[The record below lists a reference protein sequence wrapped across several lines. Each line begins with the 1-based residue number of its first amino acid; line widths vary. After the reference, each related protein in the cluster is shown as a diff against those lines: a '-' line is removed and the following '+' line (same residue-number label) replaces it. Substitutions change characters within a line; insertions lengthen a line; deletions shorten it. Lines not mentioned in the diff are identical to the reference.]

1 MEDDKAGPSN
11 PVISQ
16 SANVVVQRLDSEF
29 PTWNLTASVGDRE
42 AGSEI
47 ENQVTYIL
55 NDQISVL
62 TPEQLRKI
70 GVALQA
76 KPSKPKTL
84 SEGFETNETSQFNI
98 VDVEQDEEEYLGEV
112 LPDEIPDGSSV
123 DPSDSGE
130 VLEAIPGTEK
140 DPTDNTI
147 DAGNKSE
154 TGDEKSSKGVGK
166 STEHSTEEDGESNS
180 AMVKTNLNRK
190 LPVRTSE
197 SSKDSMKNGVGEDGE
212 AGERST
218 RRSSRHESSH
228 SSKEEKVTSPGFD
241 VSHADHSYA
250 GRTEAPTKVDT
261 TPHRQSESSK
271 REKNAGGRE
280 GSRTQSSTERR
291 SKDRRSSEG
300 KERGQ
305 ILSKDIKEEK
315 REKGSSAHT
324 QKKSNRRDR
333 KNSRG
338 NGNSRKKDTHDGGES
353 SEGAD
358 GRRPKRNSA
367 RNFKIEDLGL
377 VSSEDEASQEE
388 GGDEDTNEGGSEWSE
403 DEDPERLW
411 CICKK
416 PHDSRFMICCDK
428 CEDWFHGSCV
438 NVTKQQGKHMEDQ
451 GLEWFCPNCKGDK
464 NSSRKIKEESQ
475 PPPDKKKDRESRKEK
490 KEDVKRERRDSIKRE
505 KSEDKGSS
513 SSRRLSKDGSKE
525 GREAKGQNVKGGEV
539 KGEELKKEESKRK
552 DTKGKDVKPA
562 STISKETTDVKKR
575 DSSDLVKKK
584 KFTKPPLPKQLC
596 IMTGCDSTAKPN
608 TVYCS
613 NRCILRHAVESLQL
627 LHQEKWFSQGFK
639 RDSSGDVKGRA
650 HCEGDRVPVVE
661 KHTNRLRTGLAA
673 PTPEDL
679 PSWLERHPTY
689 EVLVPTAK
697 KSPPIVTSPTSKT
710 GRDSKDPWKRRES
723 KDHKES
729 SKERRESK
737 DVAEKSPVKEVVTK
751 EPKKVDSEKTVERR
765 RSSESEGSKQSS
777 TPQSSSEGV
786 RQNVKKSLSDALC
799 SRLKGATELKTTPE
813 EATKTANIIEEAL
826 FKLHKDTGM
835 KYKAKYRTLIFNLRD
850 TKNKGLFRR
859 VVQQKIDPAKLVQ
872 MSSEQLAS
880 KELAQWREREAK
892 HSLEMIVQV
901 EEERKEVPIIKKT
914 HKGEIEVTEADDL
927 SSLQVNTGRDSPLPV
942 EMKSP
947 GGTVTT
953 PSSSGTTAEAV
964 LLADTT
970 EQHRSHLFDLN
981 CKICT
986 GRAAPPEE
994 KSAGSKKA
1002 KVKRQVSKAEELER
1016 QEEEEARKLVAKR
1029 MEKRKQLVK
1038 GEKTQKTKGKKGA
1051 KKEKKSSAVVKELV
1065 ARTPPGTPPQT
1076 PPTHEKP
1083 QKKVKS
1089 FWKGFLNMQDVAKFV
1104 AAAYHVSGPI
1114 DILNELFPDSLEI
1127 RGRIPFHTVWDYFNK
1142 LKSAGSTELTVL
1154 RFHVAHEEDKGLYGN
1169 LFNYFSTRERIG
1181 VVGGFEKPLIKD
1193 FYILPLP
1200 SHKPVPENILPF
1212 EGPGLSETRP
1222 HMLLG
1227 LIIIHK
1233 DKTRN
1238 TSQISPTQV
1247 QPRQQKLN
1255 KEAVHAGSKRPLPE
1269 SSAKTAA
1276 KKDEEEKRYL
1286 PPVVKRVKSTD
1297 AEYVPEGQMSDP
1309 IVAQYGNVDPS
1320 KMKEEEIEPYSPSQE
1335 EREAPYDPTDVLDDL
1350 AEGNVQKASKDGG
1363 DEPYSP
1369 TNPSEQYQG
1378 DSQSTSQDTPDVDK
1392 LNQLLENVS
1401 GNITDIGVTE
1411 IATAADAAS
1420 NLTQNLLSSLGDSD
1434 LSEQQ
1439 QLLIQLTRQVEE
1451 AKKALLDKQIESL
1464 QSEISRAT
1472 NQMASLQH
1480 TDPLADPQQLVGD
1493 PTGEE
1498 AGVLKVPADSSTSGM
1513 TPLGEEVDRAHHL
1526 REGQNIYEPTRP
1538 NFGPNM
1544 NPPPPPPPPP
1554 MGPNM
1559 PPFHWQGPGMGEPGG
1574 RPFPHPPGPQ
1584 RMMDPRN
1591 NGQGWGPRGFGGP

>member
-1 MEDDKAGPSN
+1 
-11 PVISQ
+11 
-16 SANVVVQRLDSEF
+16 
-29 PTWNLTASVGDRE
+29 
-42 AGSEI
+42 
-47 ENQVTYIL
+47 
-55 NDQISVL
+55 
-62 TPEQLRKI
+62 
-70 GVALQA
+70 
-76 KPSKPKTL
+76 
-84 SEGFETNETSQFNI
+84 
-98 VDVEQDEEEYLGEV
+98 
-112 LPDEIPDGSSV
+112 
-123 DPSDSGE
+123 
-130 VLEAIPGTEK
+130 
-140 DPTDNTI
+140 
-147 DAGNKSE
+147 
-154 TGDEKSSKGVGK
+154 
-166 STEHSTEEDGESNS
+166 
-180 AMVKTNLNRK
+180 MVKTNLNRK

-197 SSKDSMKNGVGEDGE
+197 SSKDSMKMESGRMGG
-212 AGERST
+212 GERST

-280 GSRTQSSTERR
+280 VVGRSPQRKEDQRIGGRQRGKREDKCCPRTSKRRRGGRDRLLNRRR
-291 SKDRRSSEG
+291 SQIVEIERIRGETVTPGRKIAMMAVRAQRVLMVEDPREILLETSRLKVRSG
-300 KERGQ
+300 
-305 ILSKDIKEEK
+305 
-315 REKGSSAHT
+315 
-324 QKKSNRRDR
+324 
-333 KNSRG
+333 
-338 NGNSRKKDTHDGGES
+338 
-353 SEGAD
+353 
-358 GRRPKRNSA
+358 
-367 RNFKIEDLGL
+367 DLGL

-729 SKERRESK
+729 SKERRESSKERRESK

-765 RSSESEGSKQSS
+765 RSSESEGSKQSG
-777 TPQSSSEGV
+777 TAQSSSEGV

-799 SRLKGATELKTTPE
+799 SRDPE

-927 SSLQVNTGRDSPLPV
+927 SSLQLPGRKVGGVEEGQGETAGLEGRGAGEAGGRGGQETGRQED
-942 EMKSP
+942 
-947 GGTVTT
+947 G
-953 PSSSGTTAEAV
+953 
-964 LLADTT
+964 
-970 EQHRSHLFDLN
+970 
-981 CKICT
+981 
-986 GRAAPPEE
+986 
-994 KSAGSKKA
+994 
-1002 KVKRQVSKAEELER
+1002 
-1016 QEEEEARKLVAKR
+1016 EEETAGQRGR
-1029 MEKRKQLVK
+1029 Q
-1038 GEKTQKTKGKKGA
+1038 QKTKGKKGA

-1065 ARTPPGTPPQT
+1065 ASFNRSWNHSSVDFRVNVVIQTFTTSFNLDEYGSCSEKGAWIGKRPSWYTPQT

-1212 EGPGLSETRP
+1212 EGPVRFHPPSATEAAEAEQRGRP
-1222 HMLLG
+1222 
-1227 LIIIHK
+1227 
-1233 DKTRN
+1233 
-1238 TSQISPTQV
+1238 S
-1247 QPRQQKLN
+1247 
-1255 KEAVHAGSKRPLPE
+1255 AGSKRPLPE

-1335 EREAPYDPTDVLDDL
+1335 ERRPLRPHR
-1350 AEGNVQKASKDGG
+1350 Q
-1363 DEPYSP
+1363 
-1369 TNPSEQYQG
+1369 QYQG

-1464 QSEISRAT
+1464 QFG
-1472 NQMASLQH
+1472 NQ
-1480 TDPLADPQQLVGD
+1480 
-1493 PTGEE
+1493 
-1498 AGVLKVPADSSTSGM
+1498 
-1513 TPLGEEVDRAHHL
+1513 
-1526 REGQNIYEPTRP
+1526 
-1538 NFGPNM
+1538 
-1544 NPPPPPPPPP
+1544 
-1554 MGPNM
+1554 
-1559 PPFHWQGPGMGEPGG
+1559 
-1574 RPFPHPPGPQ
+1574 
-1584 RMMDPRN
+1584 
-1591 NGQGWGPRGFGGP
+1591 